1 MLYSVPLKQSKRLL
15 RASLYR
21 VFDGNRDISRRSRKK
36 IDRKKK
42 KKIRQRKSIQWKTRV
57 FSTFFVVDLFLFF
70 FCFYFFFIL
79 FKIIGYCRLKRS
91 GKYSPISHCR
101 AIVFY
106 TWSATIVGV
115 LACVLREIFKVNI
128 CSGNTCRTSCLAII
142 SYVIY
147 EQTVYVLKNATI
159 ISDVCRVQNIIIV
172 FLF

>member
-1 MLYSVPLKQSKRLL
+1 MENEFFLPFL
-15 RASLYR
+15 SLIY
-21 VFDGNRDISRRSRKK
+21 FFSFSIS
-36 IDRKKK
+36 I
-42 KKIRQRKSIQWKTRV
+42 
-57 FSTFFVVDLFLFF
+57 FF
-70 FCFYFFFIL
+70 FYFIQRQFQ
-79 FKIIGYCRLKRS
+79 IIGYYRLKRS
-91 GKYSPISHCR
+91 GKCSPISHCR

-159 ISDVCRVQNIIIV
+159 MSGVCRVQSIIIV
-172 FLF
+172 FLVLIFIIMNEKFHNFFFFFKFLF